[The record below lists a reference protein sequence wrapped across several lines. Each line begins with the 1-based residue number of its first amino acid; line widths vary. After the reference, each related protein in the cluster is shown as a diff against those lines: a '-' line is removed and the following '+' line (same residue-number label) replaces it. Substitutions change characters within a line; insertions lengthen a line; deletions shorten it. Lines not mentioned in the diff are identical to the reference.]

1 VPALLDAIQVTS
13 RQEREL
19 EAEII
24 ERLEATPTST
34 SSPACPGPATGPGGG
49 AARLRR

>member
-1 VPALLDAIQVTS
+1 VLALLDAIQVTS

-24 ERLEATPTST
+24 ERWRSTPTT
-34 SSPACPGPATGPGGG
+34 
-49 AARLRR
+49 